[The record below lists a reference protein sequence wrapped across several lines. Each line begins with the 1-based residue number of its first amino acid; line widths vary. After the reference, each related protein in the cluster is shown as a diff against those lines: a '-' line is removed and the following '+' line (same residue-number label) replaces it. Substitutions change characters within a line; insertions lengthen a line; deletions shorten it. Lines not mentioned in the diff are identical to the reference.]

1 MTSWLV
7 PRQWLTPDQVRMI
20 ELSPERHR
28 VVAGTPGSGKTQ
40 VLLHR
45 AVWLRDRFRV
55 AGEKLRVFVFTNVL
69 KNYIASALPLLGL
82 PPSCVSTFDRW
93 CCDTYRRVMR
103 RPLPC
108 VVEEGEARPDF
119 RAIRHAV
126 LLWARTL
133 RAKDKPFHY
142 VMVDE
147 GQDLDAASFDILAAV
162 AHHVT
167 VGIDFRQQI
176 YDRVVREDDILAR
189 LGVLRE
195 EVAFLASFRCC
206 PWVAR
211 LAGRFLDDPLERAA
225 WLTELRAAQG
235 EKELPLLFVAG
246 SAEDEAERLVEIL
259 RSRLLRHEQ
268 VVVLL
273 PRRRLVAAWAE
284 FLGRR
289 RVEVEVYPEIDFA
302 SARPKLIAY
311 HSAKGLTAD
320 TVLMPSLTAEAFD
333 KFEPALQQRLLYVGI
348 TRARR
353 WAYLST
359 VRNGAG
365 LFPPLTRLLDPAAA
379 EICAFQRSEPAQEN
393 GQQSEI
399 TDDDIDKLLSDV
411 RSNDPLSLL

>member
-1 MTSWLV
+1 VTSWLV
-7 PRQWLTPDQVRMI
+7 PRQWLTAEQRRVV
-20 ELSPERHR
+20 ELSPDRHR

-55 AGEKLRVFVFTNVL
+55 AGDNLRVFVFTNVL

-108 VVEEGEARPDF
+108 VVEDNETRPDF
-119 RAIRHAV
+119 RAIRQAV
-126 LLWARTL
+126 LLWACSL

-142 VMVDE
+142 IMVDE
-147 GQDLDAASFDILAAV
+147 GQDLDAACFGILAAV
-162 AHHVT
+162 SHHVT

-176 YDRVVREDDILAR
+176 YDRVVTEDEILAL
-189 LGVLRE
+189 LGLLHE
-195 EVAFLASFRCC
+195 EVAFLTSFRCC

-211 LAGRFLDDPLERAA
+211 LAGRFLDDPLERSA
-225 WLTELRAAQG
+225 WLVELRAGPG

-246 SAEDEAERLVEIL
+246 SPEEEAERLVEIL
-259 RSRLLRHEQ
+259 RARVLRHEQ

-273 PRRRLVAAWAE
+273 PRRHLVAAWAE
-284 FLGRR
+284 FLARR
-289 RVEVEVYPEIDFA
+289 RVEIEVYPNIDFT
-302 SARPKLIAY
+302 SSRPKLIAY

-359 VRNGAG
+359 VRNGTG
-365 LFPPLTRLLDPAAA
+365 LFPPLTRLLDPAVA
-379 EICAFQRSEPAQEN
+379 EICAFQRGAIGGESGHEP
-393 GQQSEI
+393 EI
-399 TDDDIDKLLSDV
+399 TAEDIDELLSEDS
-411 RSNDPLSLL
+411 SNDPLSLL

>member
-1 MTSWLV
+1 LV
-7 PRQWLTPDQVRMI
+7 PRQWLTPNQLHTV
-20 ELSPERHR
+20 ELSPDRHR

-55 AGEKLRVFVFTNVL
+55 AGDHLRVFVFTNVL
-69 KNYIASALPLLGL
+69 KNYISSALPLLGL
-82 PPSCVSTFDRW
+82 PPSAVSTFDRW

-108 VVEEGEARPDF
+108 VVDDDEARPDF
-119 RAIRHAV
+119 QAIRRAV

-133 RAKDKPFHY
+133 RDRDRPFHY

-147 GQDLDAASFDILAAV
+147 GQDLDADSFAILAAV

-176 YDRVVREDDILAR
+176 YDRVVREAEILSR
-189 LGVLRE
+189 LGVLHE

-246 SAEDEAERLVEIL
+246 SAEEEQERFLEIL

-289 RVEVEVYPEIDFA
+289 RVEVEVYPGIDFS

-311 HSAKGLTAD
+311 HSAKGLTTD
-320 TVLMPSLTAEAFD
+320 TVLMPSLTAEAFGKYD
-333 KFEPALQQRLLYVGI
+333 AALQLRLLYVGI

-359 VRNGAG
+359 VRDGAG

-379 EICAFQRSEPAQEN
+379 DICAFQRSRTTQGN
-393 GQQSEI
+393 GQESEI
-399 TDDDIDKLLSDV
+399 TEDDIDKLLSD
-411 RSNDPLSLL
+411 RTSNDPLSLL